1 MNVSLNWL
9 KEYVDLDDSVTVK
22 EIVDKITMTGTKVEK
37 YEMFGNKTKLVYTA
51 RVESI
56 SKHPSDDKLS
66 VLKLDLKDK
75 HLIAV
80 AKIPDIEVGD
90 IIPVALPGAQIIGK
104 EVKEGMVNGV
114 NSECMVC
121 HVLDLG
127 LSKDMPWV
135 KPSGLLVFPKD
146 VEIGVDINDILGL
159 DDYIIEFEI
168 TPNRPDC
175 LSIEGIA
182 NELALTFN
190 KPCKSLWQYKEENF
204 ERCDSV
210 EDISVEIKTDNC
222 KRYTATVAKD
232 VIVKESPYDM
242 QLKLIKCGIRPIN
255 NIVDIT
261 NYVMLEVGEPL
272 HAFDKKFFD
281 TNKVVIRQA
290 NDGEQIETLDGI
302 LRTLDNTNM
311 VITNGEKTVAIAGIM
326 GGELSGIHD
335 DTNEIVLES
344 ANFVRGN
351 IRNTSKKIGLRTD
364 ASSRYE
370 KGLPQE
376 LTVHALNRVCDL
388 INSTNSGKC
397 VNKIVDCYPVKQ
409 KEIQIKIDYKKLN
422 KIIGTDISNEEIDRM
437 LALTK
442 IKVKDGVA
450 YIPYFREDVE
460 LVEDLS
466 EEVARIY
473 GYDKLK
479 STLPDTITTF
489 GEKTKV
495 QKMEDKVKELSI
507 AEGYNEIYTYTF
519 FDKEVLKKVGIT
531 EDMEEYNCVKIKN
544 PLSKD
549 FEYMRT
555 TTVPHMLDALERNN
569 TRKNKDVRLFELG
582 KVFKDADNIKKNEL
596 VREELV
602 LTLGLYD
609 DVSTYYDIKENVE
622 NILNYYNILDNEYR
636 ILRIENSKIYHPG
649 MSAKITIGEDLIA
662 RFGKLNPLT
671 CQNYIL
677 PSNTYIAEI
686 NFEMLKKYQR
696 REIKFKEL
704 PKFPAVERDI
714 SFVISSDV
722 LSFEII
728 NALKNVTYVE
738 NVELFDVY
746 EGKQIEA
753 GKKSMAYRIFLRS
766 QDKTLNE
773 DEIKAS
779 MDKILNILSEKFNA
793 QIRE

>member
-159 DDYIIEFEI
+159 GDYIIEFEI

-728 NALKNVTYVE
+728 NALKNFTYVE

-779 MDKILNILSEKFNA
+779 MDKILNILSENFNA

>member
-1 MNVSLNWL
+1 
-9 KEYVDLDDSVTVK
+9 
-22 EIVDKITMTGTKVEK
+22 
-37 YEMFGNKTKLVYTA
+37 
-51 RVESI
+51 
-56 SKHPSDDKLS
+56 
-66 VLKLDLKDK
+66 
-75 HLIAV
+75 
-80 AKIPDIEVGD
+80 
-90 IIPVALPGAQIIGK
+90 
-104 EVKEGMVNGV
+104 
-114 NSECMVC
+114 
-121 HVLDLG
+121 
-127 LSKDMPWV
+127 
-135 KPSGLLVFPKD
+135 
-146 VEIGVDINDILGL
+146 
-159 DDYIIEFEI
+159 
-168 TPNRPDC
+168 
-175 LSIEGIA
+175 
-182 NELALTFN
+182 
-190 KPCKSLWQYKEENF
+190 
-204 ERCDSV
+204 
-210 EDISVEIKTDNC
+210 
-222 KRYTATVAKD
+222 
-232 VIVKESPYDM
+232 
-242 QLKLIKCGIRPIN
+242 
-255 NIVDIT
+255 
-261 NYVMLEVGEPL
+261 
-272 HAFDKKFFD
+272 
-281 TNKVVIRQA
+281 
-290 NDGEQIETLDGI
+290 
-302 LRTLDNTNM
+302 
-311 VITNGEKTVAIAGIM
+311 
-326 GGELSGIHD
+326 
-335 DTNEIVLES
+335 
-344 ANFVRGN
+344 
-351 IRNTSKKIGLRTD
+351 
-364 ASSRYE
+364 
-370 KGLPQE
+370 
-376 LTVHALNRVCDL
+376 
-388 INSTNSGKC
+388 
-397 VNKIVDCYPVKQ
+397 
-409 KEIQIKIDYKKLN
+409 
-422 KIIGTDISNEEIDRM
+422 
-437 LALTK
+437 
-442 IKVKDGVA
+442 
-450 YIPYFREDVE
+450 
-460 LVEDLS
+460 
-466 EEVARIY
+466 
-473 GYDKLK
+473 
-479 STLPDTITTF
+479 
-489 GEKTKV
+489 
-495 QKMEDKVKELSI
+495 MEDKVKELSI

-746 EGKQIEA
+746 EGKQIET

-766 QDKTLNE
+766 QDKN
-773 DEIKAS
+773 IK
-779 MDKILNILSEKFNA
+779 
-793 QIRE
+793 

>member
-1 MNVSLNWL
+1 
-9 KEYVDLDDSVTVK
+9 
-22 EIVDKITMTGTKVEK
+22 
-37 YEMFGNKTKLVYTA
+37 
-51 RVESI
+51 
-56 SKHPSDDKLS
+56 
-66 VLKLDLKDK
+66 
-75 HLIAV
+75 
-80 AKIPDIEVGD
+80 
-90 IIPVALPGAQIIGK
+90 
-104 EVKEGMVNGV
+104 
-114 NSECMVC
+114 
-121 HVLDLG
+121 
-127 LSKDMPWV
+127 
-135 KPSGLLVFPKD
+135 
-146 VEIGVDINDILGL
+146 
-159 DDYIIEFEI
+159 
-168 TPNRPDC
+168 
-175 LSIEGIA
+175 
-182 NELALTFN
+182 
-190 KPCKSLWQYKEENF
+190 
-204 ERCDSV
+204 
-210 EDISVEIKTDNC
+210 
-222 KRYTATVAKD
+222 
-232 VIVKESPYDM
+232 M

-344 ANFVRGN
+344 ANFIRGN

-746 EGKQIEA
+746 EGKQIET

-779 MDKILNILSEKFNA
+779 MDKILNILSENFNA

>member
-75 HLIAV
+75 HLVAV

-90 IIPVALPGAQIIGK
+90 IIPVALPGAKIIGK

-159 DDYIIEFEI
+159 GDYIIEFEI

-190 KPCKSLWQYKEENF
+190 KPCKSLWQYREENF

-519 FDKEVLKKVGIT
+519 FDKEVLKKVGLT

-746 EGKQIEA
+746 EGKQIET